1 MKNKLLCGAAVLALL
16 LAGCAQASD
25 TGTVVA
31 PSATATPAPTP
42 VVTPVPAAMPGEAT
56 PEPEEAPAADPTAES
71 VEESTAAEP
80 SITLHLH
87 CSDAAEALDVEG
99 GEILQAVVL
108 YNPGSYFMK
117 YAEMTP
123 ENNWTVDVEWPADTY
138 FYFNAW
144 SARWNAELNDYEET
158 GSLVQTILYAD
169 DGVISGLP
177 AGSIEDVEFRI
188 LG

>member
-31 PSATATPAPTP
+31 PSATAIPAPTP

-71 VEESTAAEP
+71 VAESTEAEP
-80 SITLHLH
+80 SITLHLR
-87 CSDAAEALDVEG
+87 CTDAAEALDVEG

-108 YNPGSYFMK
+108 YNPGSYFIK
-117 YAEMTP
+117 HVELTP
-123 ENNWTVDVEWPADTY
+123 DNNWTVDVEWPADTY

-144 SARWNAELNDYEET
+144 PARWNAELNDYEQT
-158 GSLVQTILYAD
+158 GSLLQTILYAD
-169 DGVISGLP
+169 NGTTSGLP

>member
-56 PEPEEAPAADPTAES
+56 PEPEEEPVA
-71 VEESTAAEP
+71 ESTAAEP

-169 DGVISGLP
+169 NSTTSGLP